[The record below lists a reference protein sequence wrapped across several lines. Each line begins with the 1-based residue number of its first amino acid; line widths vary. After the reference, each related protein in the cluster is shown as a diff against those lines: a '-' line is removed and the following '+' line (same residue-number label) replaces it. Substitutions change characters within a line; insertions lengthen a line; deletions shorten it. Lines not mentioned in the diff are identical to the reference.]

1 MNTNE
6 QMQLPATSVIVPVL
20 DMKVLQEKANEYAM
34 KGAIESI
41 KEYYSG
47 YNSPFRKKINEELEK
62 QEIGWSLDLP
72 DILALINE
80 SLKNE
85 MSIIANNSIAQTYV
99 PMVQKLLTR
108 VDKEVNF
115 SEILKEFIEC
125 VEPEYMDDCEVS
137 VTENS
142 KYGWLNVSIEHEKRP
157 YELTLHEDSESK
169 RKGEKKYCILS
180 LPRNTFTDSRKDK
193 MTFEMGGGKLEMPFE
208 KDVLKDKFLSY
219 IARIIICDSLITM
232 DTRSFNED
240 MFPERCHCH

>member
-1 MNTNE
+1 MTPE
-6 QMQLPATSVIVPVL
+6 EVILPSTHVIVPVL

-47 YNSPFRKKINEELEK
+47 YSSPFRKKIDEELKK

-125 VEPEYMDDCEVS
+125 VEPEHMDDCEVT
-137 VTENS
+137 VNENAS
-142 KYGWLNVSIEHEKRP
+142 YGWLNVSIEHERRS
-157 YELTLHEDSESK
+157 YQLTLHKYRDVK
-169 RKGEKKYCILS
+169 KGEQQKYHILR
-180 LPRNTFTDSRKDK
+180 LPYNSYNDSKKDK
-193 MTFEMGGGKLEMPFE
+193 MIFEMHGGKLEMPFE
-208 KDVLKDKFLSY
+208 RDVLSDKFLSY
-219 IARIIICDSLITM
+219 LASLIICDSAITM
-232 DTRSFNED
+232 DTKNFDEG